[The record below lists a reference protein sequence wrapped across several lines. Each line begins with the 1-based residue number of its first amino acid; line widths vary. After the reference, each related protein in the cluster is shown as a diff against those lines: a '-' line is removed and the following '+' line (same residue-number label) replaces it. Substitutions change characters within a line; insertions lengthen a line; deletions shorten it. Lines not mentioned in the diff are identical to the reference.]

1 LEPLRRI
8 YKTIAIKTAT
18 TAPTFIKVGRLPAL
32 TLFMKVGVGA
42 VRFMALAI
50 GWTDIFIINLENFN
64 EV

>member
-1 LEPLRRI
+1 
-8 YKTIAIKTAT
+8 
-18 TAPTFIKVGRLPAL
+18 
-32 TLFMKVGVGA
+32 VGVGA